1 MGNTASGPCGL
12 DDTCAVTESLQPD
25 HRKYLSGNVDQWV
38 EFEFKAPVS
47 VEKHTTYFVNVA
59 VIGNTD
65 VSREVVWYSGL
76 AWGDGGATYRLN
88 SNTPRPPG
96 ASATLDIPSNELR
109 ASYHRDKT
117 TWKWTKQTNRVMAI
131 KFTRCV
137 SSTAQAMGFATVG
150 EKTGCCSARASPQGG
165 DKGAM
170 VTVTGRNFFPSQR
183 LACVFRP
190 EEGSTAAS
198 QIVPATVLDYSYTKL
213 ACPAPTHNPHYD
225 GNRDCTNPSL
235 CNGVDLLVTND
246 GFTTGPQ
253 FMGPKWKNAALNQA
267 TGAADLSSNAQ
278 IAYLGLNP
286 LKFLFSDIYISPSG
300 SDNVGDGTLA
310 RPYAT
315 IQRGLDA
322 ANEYDQVM
330 LMQGT
335 YVGLGNRGL
344 RHHGKKIQLRA
355 YAMQV
360 HVGRMRTSPGAV
372 GTVPLYSPSPPPEY
386 HISDLG
392 ADNNLQNTIVDCQHA
407 PDGFILNNNKD
418 SDSPYAGYIDTQ
430 DIITK
435 NCENLRIYDI

>member
-1 MGNTASGPCGL
+1 
-12 DDTCAVTESLQPD
+12 
-25 HRKYLSGNVDQWV
+25 
-38 EFEFKAPVS
+38 
-47 VEKHTTYFVNVA
+47 
-59 VIGNTD
+59 
-65 VSREVVWYSGL
+65 
-76 AWGDGGATYRLN
+76 
-88 SNTPRPPG
+88 
-96 ASATLDIPSNELR
+96 
-109 ASYHRDKT
+109 
-117 TWKWTKQTNRVMAI
+117 
-131 KFTRCV
+131 
-137 SSTAQAMGFATVG
+137 
-150 EKTGCCSARASPQGG
+150 
-165 DKGAM
+165 
-170 VTVTGRNFFPSQR
+170 
-183 LACVFRP
+183 
-190 EEGSTAAS
+190 
-198 QIVPATVLDYSYTKL
+198 
-213 ACPAPTHNPHYD
+213 
-225 GNRDCTNPSL
+225 
-235 CNGVDLLVTND
+235 
-246 GFTTGPQ
+246 
-253 FMGPKWKNAALNQA
+253 MGPKWKNAALNQA

>member
-1 MGNTASGPCGL
+1 M
-12 DDTCAVTESLQPD
+12 
-25 HRKYLSGNVDQWV
+25 
-38 EFEFKAPVS
+38 
-47 VEKHTTYFVNVA
+47 TYFVNVA
-59 VIGNTD
+59 VVGNTD
-65 VSREVVWYSGL
+65 VSKEVIWYSGAAL
-76 AWGDGGATYRLN
+76 GDGRYSLAHTGDAN
-88 SNTPRPPG
+88 VP
-96 ASATLDIPSNELR
+96 ANELR
-109 ASYHRDKT
+109 ASFTRDKT
-117 TWKWTKQTNRVMAI
+117 DWKWKKNTNTVQAL
-131 KFTRCV
+131 KFRRCV
-137 SSTAQAMGFATVG
+137 TSTANVMGFSVSG

-165 DKGAM
+165 DKGAE
-170 VTVTGRNFFPSQR
+170 VIITGRNFFPSDH
-183 LACVFRP
+183 LKCVFRN
-190 EEGSTAAS
+190 ENGMGGMV
-198 QIVPATVLDYSYTKL
+198 VPGKVLDASYTKMS
-213 ACPAPTHNPHYD
+213 CKAPTHNPHSS
-225 GNRDCTNPSL
+225 RDCTNQAL
-235 CNGVDLLVTND
+235 CKGVDLLVTND

-372 GTVPLYSPSPPPEY
+372 GTVPLYSP
-386 HISDLG
+386 
-392 ADNNLQNTIVDCQHA
+392 
-407 PDGFILNNNKD
+407 
-418 SDSPYAGYIDTQ
+418 
-430 DIITK
+430 
-435 NCENLRIYDI
+435 